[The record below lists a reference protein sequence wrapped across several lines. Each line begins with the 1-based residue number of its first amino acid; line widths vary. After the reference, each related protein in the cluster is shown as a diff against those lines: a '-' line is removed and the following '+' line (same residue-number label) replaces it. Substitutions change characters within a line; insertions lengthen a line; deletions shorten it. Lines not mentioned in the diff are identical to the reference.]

1 MPEKQLGFLFS
12 SRKETRGKGGNLFQQ
27 TNFFK
32 WMWLISRSKK
42 VNKIN
47 DKKKIKI
54 LLRLKTRIA
63 RHLVDSYFTPFQKG
77 YTAVRR
83 MKERAEF
90 SLNKLTE
97 LIFS

>member
-12 SRKETRGKGGNLFQQ
+12 SRKETRGKGRNLFQQ

-32 WMWLISRSKK
+32 WMWRDFSKQESQQMI
-42 VNKIN
+42 KI
-47 DKKKIKI
+47 KIKI
-54 LLRLKTRIA
+54 LLRLTRRTA
-63 RHLVDSYFTPFQKG
+63 RYLVDSYVTPFQKV

-90 SLNKLTE
+90 SLNKLTG
-97 LIFS
+97 LILS

>member
-1 MPEKQLGFLFS
+1 MEIYFNKLIFS
-12 SRKETRGKGGNLFQQ
+12 SGCGV
-27 TNFFK
+27 
-32 WMWLISRSKK
+32 ISRSKK